1 MEKFVLEEGMLLT
14 DVAVFGDND
23 EHEYKVKCFDGH
35 AIAERA
41 EESNAPHTLRLT
53 YPTLAEVKA
62 DEDLAEEVLDY
73 RGLYDLT
80 AEDITFGDVCMYL
93 GEITQ

>member
-14 DVAVFGDND
+14 DVAVFGDNE
-23 EHEYKVKCFDGH
+23 EHEYNCKCYDGH

-41 EESNAPHTLRLT
+41 EESNAPQNLRLT

-62 DEDLAEEVLDY
+62 DEDLADDVMEY
-73 RGLYDLT
+73 RGLYDLSS
-80 AEDITFGDVCMYL
+80 EDITFGDICMCY
-93 GEITQ
+93 GVIKQ